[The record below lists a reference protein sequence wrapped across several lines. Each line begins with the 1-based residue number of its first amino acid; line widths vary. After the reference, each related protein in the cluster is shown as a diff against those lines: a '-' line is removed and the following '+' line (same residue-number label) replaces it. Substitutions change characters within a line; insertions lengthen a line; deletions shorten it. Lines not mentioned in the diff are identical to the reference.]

1 MGRMRPSPGGLS
13 RWSSMTGWQWLLIAA
28 GVALAIYVAF
38 IVLLLLAGRRQDARA
53 LASFVPDCLMLFRR
67 LLADERVP
75 RRHKIVLVG
84 LIAYLAMPLDLVP
97 DFIPIAGQLD
107 DVILVVVVLRL
118 VLRAGGP
125 SLLREHWPG
134 PSASL
139 NALIRLTYGRSA

>member
-1 MGRMRPSPGGLS
+1 
-13 RWSSMTGWQWLLIAA
+13 MTRWQWILVVA
-28 GVALAIYVAF
+28 GVALAAYVAF
-38 IVLLLLAGRRQDARA
+38 IALLLLAGRRQDARA
-53 LASFVPDCLMLFRR
+53 LAGFVPDCLLLFRR
-67 LLADERVP
+67 LLADERVS

-134 PSASL
+134 PPASL
-139 NALIRLTYGRSA
+139 NALLRLAYGRSA